1 MAACA
6 VPEYG
11 ARARR
16 TTAPQIPKRSHGADG
31 VIMIGLRSA
40 PLHVIARMAVV
51 IWALAG
57 CAAPVPLVQRVSHY
71 PGALE
76 RPLAER
82 VIGADRA
89 VIDRAHRSNLEY
101 GQDVRPRPAA
111 PGHPLI
117 PVVKRVLSRLP
128 AQVAAL
134 AQRHLVAVYALE
146 EDYGTA
152 TTEAVQDRQGTWR
165 YAYIVLNLTALGRT
179 ANAWATWKERSAFR
193 PGDDPTLNVVIADN
207 AQDNV
212 AGAIRFILLHELG
225 HVLGLGLRVHEY
237 WEEGAA
243 ASRSF
248 PYTRFSWRLDPDG
261 AMVSRWRQRFPR
273 LHKTRFYLFA
283 QAPLAISEAPAVYRA
298 LAQTGFPSLYG
309 TTNLFDD
316 FAEAFAIYVHT
327 ILLGNPY
334 RVEIRGRGQV
344 RVRYRSCIQTGACPG
359 KFAQIEAL
367 LAHES
372 PEVARAASG
381 ARVASPAL
389 RPRVPPR

>member
-1 MAACA
+1 M
-6 VPEYG
+6 
-11 ARARR
+11 
-16 TTAPQIPKRSHGADG
+16 
-31 VIMIGLRSA
+31 
-40 PLHVIARMAVV
+40 
-51 IWALAG
+51 
-57 CAAPVPLVQRVSHY
+57 
-71 PGALE
+71 
-76 RPLAER
+76 
-82 VIGADRA
+82 
-89 VIDRAHRSNLEY
+89 
-101 GQDVRPRPAA
+101 
-111 PGHPLI
+111 
-117 PVVKRVLSRLP
+117 LSRLP
-128 AQVAAL
+128 ARVAAL
-134 AQRHLVAVYALE
+134 ARRHLVAVYALE

-207 AQDNV
+207 AQDTV

-248 PYTRFSWRLDPDG
+248 PYTRFSWRLDTDG

-327 ILLGNPY
+327 ILLAILIAWKSAAG
-334 RVEIRGRGQV
+334 GRFASATDPAS
-344 RVRYRSCIQTGACPG
+344 RPEPALANSRTSRPCWPTKARRSRKP
-359 KFAQIEAL
+359 
-367 LAHES
+367 
-372 PEVARAASG
+372 PRAPAS
-381 ARVASPAL
+381 ASPAL
-389 RPRVPPR
+389 RRRVRPR